1 MKKIILILVVIALV
15 VFFVT
20 RNKSDEVM
28 MDEVSMDETSQEV
41 LDTNSQEGEN
51 MDQAMMDDSQNGV
64 VVSGGYESYNAS
76 KLAFANE
83 GTVVIFFRA
92 SWCPSC
98 KALDENIKA
107 NLANVPNNVLILDA
121 DYDKETQMKQKYGV
135 TTQHTLVQVDAN
147 GEMIQ
152 KWSGGSTLASVIEKI

>member
-20 RNKSDEVM
+20 RNNSDEVV

-41 LDTNSQEGEN
+41 LDTNFQEGEN
-51 MDQAMMDDSQNGV
+51 MDQVVMDESQNNLV
-64 VVSGGYESYNAS
+64 ISGGYESYDAG

-83 GTVVIFFRA
+83 GTVVVFFRA

-107 NLANVPNNVLILDA
+107 NMNIIPENLLILDVN
-121 DYDKETQMKQKYGV
+121 YDTENQMKQKYGV
-135 TTQHTLVQVDAN
+135 TTQHTLVQVDAEGN
-147 GEMIQ
+147 LIQ
-152 KWSGGSTLASVIEKI
+152 KWSGGSTLESIVEKI